1 MVGEQDKVQV
11 PVQVVPFPAYPS
23 WQVQLYEP
31 TMLVQYALGSQSVIP
46 AAHSSKSKKEE
57 RYYEFTSLI
66 TLVSRYRNVKAFKL
80 SIASHSLHQQ
90 WLASVLSRELWAF
103 SHVSTSTTFTTPQY
117 LLKQKYKCF
126 RRRYFLNYCLE
137 KRWYYIDLIKLFRLL
152 VSQSRQYCGRYYYN
166 QVKIYETLHLLA
178 MLKRLFGLHFEVA
191 TDNASVMYRID
202 PSTVF

>member
-11 PVQVVPFPAYPS
+11 PVQVVPFPVYPS

-90 WLASVLSRELWAF
+90 WLASVLS
-103 SHVSTSTTFTTPQY
+103 PQY